1 MPIVTEPLDRPGP
14 SGPRFDWSEP
24 VTGRPVLVGA
34 VTVAVLALLYW
45 PIGLRADLPAFAYL
59 GVVGVPLVVID
70 IALKRLPD
78 PLTLSAYPVGAVLL
92 GLAAPFIRAGGT
104 HYVHALLGM
113 GALLLLYAVQWFI
126 VPNQIGLGD
135 VKLSGVLGLY
145 LGWLGLGAWI
155 IGLLAPFLLG
165 GLYALVL
172 LVTGRATRKS
182 SIPFGPFMLLG
193 TLLSVLLYAPLL

>member
-1 MPIVTEPLDRPGP
+1 MPIVTDPLARLRSP
-14 SGPRFDWSEP
+14 GPRFDWSEP
-24 VTGRPVLVGA
+24 VTGRPWRLAV
-34 VTVAVLALLYW
+34 VTVAVLALLTW

-59 GVVGVPLVVID
+59 GVVGVLLAVID

-78 PLTLSAYPVGAVLL
+78 PLTLSSYPVGAAML
-92 GLAAPFIRAGGT
+92 GLAAPSVRAGGT

-113 GALLLLYAVQWFI
+113 AALLLLYGVQWFI
-126 VPNQIGLGD
+126 VPSQIGLGD

-155 IGLLAPFLLG
+155 AGVIAPFLLG
-165 GLYALVL
+165 GLYALAL